1 MSMPIPRCYQML
13 GLKQAATWEEVRRAY
28 REEVKRWHP
37 DRFPAGS
44 REQARAAERM
54 TQCNLAYESLE
65 TWWTAGR
72 PQYFVQEEEPLPP
85 RRESA
90 RPRRPQSRPRTK
102 PVEEVRHER
111 PETVAPES
119 ASQWLWQVMGL
130 FERLLNLV
138 VDSPE
143 YGTASGRKKSCGRDP

>member
-1 MSMPIPRCYQML
+1 MSMPIPKCYQML

-44 REQARAAERM
+44 RQQAKAAERM
-54 TQCNLAYESLE
+54 TQCNLAYESVE
-65 TWWTAGR
+65 AWWTAGR
-72 PQYFVQEEEPLPP
+72 PQYSVHEEPLPL

-90 RPRRPQSRPRTK
+90 RRSQSPQRPEPE
-102 PVEEVRHER
+102 EEVWHER
-111 PETVAPES
+111 RETVAAES

-130 FERLLNLV
+130 FESLLNLV
-138 VDSPE
+138 IDSPG